1 MYYSKGTC
9 EGLCTCSKSIYIS
22 ALHSTPPHF
31 PTALNPH
38 TLPHCTTLHPHTHT
52 HCTPPTHTHCT
63 PPTHSPSLFRLPTS
77 QTRILLHCRYKGQ
90 TTPLNF
96 VHLNLSVVL
105 FLALCVFVGGGWYL
119 REFEVRTCVRVRAC
133 VCVCVCACV
142 RACVRVCVCRN
153 HAAQHTVNWW

>member
-38 TLPHCTTLHPHTHT
+38 TLPHCTTVHPHTHT

-77 QTRILLHCRYKGQ
+77 QMTHIPLHCRYKGQ
-90 TTPLNF
+90 NDSPKLCPPQSFCGT
-96 VHLNLSVVL
+96 VSGS
-105 FLALCVFVGGGWYL
+105 LCVCWGRLVPQGVQSTYL
-119 REFEVRTCVRVRAC
+119 CACAC
-133 VCVCVCACV
+133 VCVCVCVRV